1 MQVDS
6 AMVTT
11 FPAPAPAPGP
21 GLGRARWSVVVAG
34 LVALAF
40 KLFIAST
47 TAGTNDVRLFAKF
60 ALEIHRVGPVGVY
73 GYSVG
78 TMVYNHGPVTSLL
91 LWVFYHL
98 EHWGASFPLLIRMPA
113 CFADFVTCLL
123 VFELTRD
130 RLGVRRA
137 RWCGIAVA
145 LSPVLVGVSGFHGN
159 TDPLF
164 VCLVLASVW
173 LLSSR
178 RRMVAAGVFMGLAL
192 CVKTVPVVVVP
203 ALLVAAYK
211 HSRRSLVLFLAGF
224 GAVLVLL
231 WGLPLLEHF
240 QGVKQN
246 VLQYAGVPYRPW
258 GIPQLASWAGVP
270 RAWLDWW
277 EGPGHN
283 SIVVVSAGLGAL
295 LAWRRPRDVAM
306 AVGLSLGT
314 LLLINTAS
322 ADQYLAWP
330 AAGVFLVEF
339 WSGLVYT
346 LIAGAFLT
354 ELYARWSG
362 GFPWGYAQAWYWT
375 NEELAVAA
383 AAWAALAVNVAI
395 GVRAIVV
402 GSGARA
408 DDPPAGPAPAL
419 RRERPAPAAPAP
431 APAEPGSRGQALRP
445 TAP

>member
-1 MQVDS
+1 M
-6 AMVTT
+6 A
-11 FPAPAPAPGP
+11 
-21 GLGRARWSVVVAG
+21 VAG

-60 ALEIHRVGPVGVY
+60 AAEIGKVGPVGVY

-78 TMVYNHGPVTSLL
+78 TMVYNHGPITGLL
-91 LWVFYHL
+91 LWVFYRL

-113 CFADFVTCLL
+113 CFADFATCLL

-130 RLGVRRA
+130 RVGVRRA

-164 VCLVLASVW
+164 VCFVLASVW
-173 LLSSR
+173 MLSSH

-211 HSRRSLVLFLAGF
+211 HNRRSLVLFTAGF
-224 GAVLVLL
+224 GATLALL
-231 WGLPLLEHF
+231 WGLPLLEHY

-258 GIPQLASWAGVP
+258 GIPKIASWAGVP
-270 RAWLDWW
+270 ASWLTWW

-295 LAWRRPRDVAM
+295 LAWRRPKDVAV
-306 AVGLSLGT
+306 AVGLSLAT

-339 WSGLVYT
+339 WSGLAYT

-354 ELYARWSG
+354 ELYAKWSG

-375 NEELAVAA
+375 HEELLVAG
-383 AAWAALAVNVAI
+383 AAWGALAVNVALGTRMI
-395 GVRAIVV
+395 FIR
-402 GSGARA
+402 SGRRA
-408 DDPPAGPAPAL
+408 DDPPVADLSPAL
-419 RRERPAPAAPAP
+419 RQEHSAPA
-431 APAEPGSRGQALRP
+431 S
-445 TAP
+445 